1 MINIPLDIDA
11 TLTETGIDLN
21 AWIVGE
27 DLDNNTIHISWSRL
41 VSDLVEGHTIPSR
54 NRRLSPTMN
63 AGDYAYLISV
73 MVGLREAAFML
84 EEQLDQV
91 ELSED

>member
-27 DLDNNTIHISWSRL
+27 DLDNNTIHISWPRL
-41 VSDLVEGHTIPSR
+41 VSDLVEGHTIPGR
-54 NRRLSPTMN
+54 GRRLSPSMN
-63 AGDYAYLISV
+63 SGDYAYLCEV
-73 MVGLREAAFML
+73 MTGLREAAFML

-91 ELSED
+91 TLVED